1 MSSTLDRLWYEV
13 RQYRRGLPTVASFDI
28 TERCQYHCKMCRFWI
43 DGDHDESRE
52 LKTDQICSL
61 IDELVDDLGVRR
73 IRLLGG
79 EPFLRPDVMDIVR
92 HAKSRGIHVNVVS
105 EGSLIDETVAEEI
118 VESGLDSIRF
128 SVDGLGQ
135 THDIVRGKPGAF
147 AQVAR
152 AIRSVQDA
160 KVRLG
165 SKTPEVQVF
174 AVVSSLNY
182 DQILPLYEACRS
194 ETQPG
199 SESAAESGV
208 ESAAESETQ
217 SGRKPGAQSDRSPI
231 RFLFGPVWEATADEV
246 VSSVWRGKQL
256 ADRHHLPIGKSLQLN
271 AAQHEELERQAECIR
286 ASQDTSRLTRVLVG
300 LIGRLGRLASP
311 ILNREHCPE
320 TNAFHVDPFGRIK
333 LCSVYMNYAYG
344 TYPESSVRKIW
355 FSRMHRDFH
364 RDPRAGRLSPALQG
378 SVRPRERLLRRHAA
392 AASAQP
398 AASGGAVAATGSEHG
413 GAWVPGGTG
422 GPRHRSG
429 TAGEG
434 ARPWVGAKRE
444 TATLDSAP
452 PGNSGDGNE
461 RSGDGDAGE
470 DDAGAVNHH

>member
-105 EGSLIDETVAEEI
+105 EGSLIDETVAAEI

-217 SGRKPGAQSDRSPI
+217 SGRKPGAQSEPSPI

-333 LCSVYMNYAYG
+333 LC
-344 TYPESSVRKIW
+344 
-355 FSRMHRDFH
+355 
-364 RDPRAGRLSPALQG
+364 
-378 SVRPRERLLRRHAA
+378 
-392 AASAQP
+392 
-398 AASGGAVAATGSEHG
+398 
-413 GAWVPGGTG
+413 
-422 GPRHRSG
+422 
-429 TAGEG
+429 
-434 ARPWVGAKRE
+434 
-444 TATLDSAP
+444 
-452 PGNSGDGNE
+452 
-461 RSGDGDAGE
+461 
-470 DDAGAVNHH
+470 